1 MKSIPNTAMSRAK
14 ISTMP
19 RTKTDASSQLDL
31 YKMVTERQRIQ
42 RELLSLKERTAVLQK
57 RLDLLNS
64 QIESTEQSIYVS
76 RQPRLSSR
84 ILAKLNT
91 HNDIPSYSTFEIEY

>member
-1 MKSIPNTAMSRAK
+1 MKTIPNAAMSRAK

-31 YKMVTERQRIQ
+31 YKMVTEKQRIQ
-42 RELLSLKERTAVLQK
+42 RELLNLKERTNILQR
-57 RLDLLNS
+57 RLDILDA
-64 QIESTEQSIYVS
+64 QIESTEQSIYRS

-84 ILAKLNT
+84 ILGKLNT
-91 HNDIPSYSTFEIEY
+91 HSDIPSYNTFEIEY